1 MKRLPALL
9 AATVCSL
16 SLTGNAAYE
25 WKLVTDVSVLTNNS
39 TVIIAALSYNF
50 ALSTT
55 QNTNN
60 RGQATITKYSNNTC
74 TFGNDVQQLT
84 LGVNSSEYTF
94 YTGAGYLYAAGGS
107 GKNNYLKTEDTL
119 NIGKWT
125 VLIDSSGSATI
136 KATNNTIQ
144 RNWMR
149 YNSSNNPPIF
159 SCYASG
165 QNDIC
170 LYMKT
175 EVITQNDPPSWTF
188 PVTPTLSPASPVENE
203 AFTMDFSGCVTDS
216 DGNVDSI
223 DCTVNSTTYT
233 TGNGVISI
241 PANTLSAGTYSC
253 ALVATDDDGDTA
265 NATYSLTIA
274 AAPAGNVLPEFGSND
289 ITAAPGV
296 TNVVASWTAITG
308 ADTYRAQLYSTNDV
322 VFTFDSLSPI
332 SSYDI
337 RSGTS
342 DEFGSLS
349 EAVPWTCDAA
359 AVRSDVTNST
369 PALTIGAATA
379 SFGPFPY
386 GVGGVQFAY
395 TQSNNGGV
403 TFSVYLRDEEGPPT
417 LLGSRTTGGTAGDKG
432 VVYTFVN
439 ASESITGPCYVDI
452 TCSARALSIDNV
464 HITALAPLGNEV
476 TGIEASPYSFG
487 GLTPA
492 TPYAV
497 GVIAVDSG
505 TGATNARAFSDIVT
519 TRSNAAPTISTSPS
533 GTASA
538 LTGHELRVEL
548 TANDT
553 DTGDTV
559 TLSVSPDNLGTL
571 SGSTFTWTPAA
582 NASGTQNFT
591 FTATDPY
598 GAFATAPLAVTVR
611 ANSAPVLS
619 SNHANNTIEI
629 LENQTA
635 SATISAS
642 DSNGDT
648 VTLAMDSATIP
659 ASAFTPSTGVFSW
672 TTNSVG
678 TYTATFTADDH
689 CGGIGTL
696 VLTIEVSSADVNLAP
711 EITVSPTSVT
721 VNVRDSVEAEITAD
735 DPNGDNVILTM
746 TSEDIPPSAF
756 DEDDGYGVL
765 IWTAPTAA
773 GTYTASFTATDDA
786 DDPLTSEAVT
796 FTVVVTNAAP
806 EIILSDNTLSCN
818 AGEEIS
824 TTVMGSDLFAAP
836 KLSVSGG
843 GTLGTSSVSSNGN
856 DRTAEA
862 DWTWTPTTPGT
873 HTITFT
879 AADADD
885 ENLKVTTTL
894 TVTVGL
900 AAPMNLAAPNIAST
914 SATLSW
920 NVVTG
925 ATSYCVSATYVD
937 GITTNAVFTETFNQ
951 NTSSGG
957 HSEENPTGWA
967 GNGNPSAALKTD
979 VSGWSCTKQN
989 GAYQCAKF
997 GTSSVKGEATTP
1009 PIGANGG
1016 TAHLLF
1022 RAAPWQGDSNKDL
1035 VLTVVGDGS
1044 LDQTEFTLVSEEWKD
1059 FKTTLTG
1066 ATSSTKITFAAKT
1079 SDHNRFFLD
1088 EVSVV
1093 YFEPNVRTIPEVSVS
1108 GTSYTATGLSPE
1120 TTYTYSVKAT
1130 YGTVESSPATVVFTT
1145 TPPPPPTALLLF

>member
-16 SLTGNAAYE
+16 SLTGKAD
-25 WKLVTDVSVLTNNS
+25 WILVTDVSTLAAGKKI
-39 TVIIAALSYNF
+39 IIAAKTENV
-50 ALSTT
+50 AMSTT

-60 RGQATITKYSNNTC
+60 RGQANITKTNNKLTSV
-74 TFGNDVQQLT
+74 GNDVEQLT
-84 LGVNSSEYTF
+84 LEAGSTSGTWSFSSQ
-94 YTGAGYLYAAGGS
+94 AGYLYAAGSSSS
-107 GKNNYLKTEDTL
+107 GNYLRSKSTKDAS
-119 NIGKWT
+119 GSWT
-125 VLIDSSGSATI
+125 ISISSGTATI
-136 KATNNTIQ
+136 TSQGSAKSKLLK
-144 RNWMR
+144 
-149 YNSSNNPPIF
+149 YNSSSSLF

-170 LYMKT
+170 LYMET
-175 EVITQNDPPSWTF
+175 EVITQNDPPSWNS
-188 PVTPTLSPASPVENE
+188 PVTPTLSPASPVENA
-203 AFTMDFSGCVTDS
+203 AFTMDFSGCVS
-216 DGNVDSI
+216 DNDGAVDSI
-223 DCTVNSTTYT
+223 TCTINGTTYT
-233 TGNGVISI
+233 AVNGVVSI
-241 PANTLSAGTYSC
+241 LANTLSAGTYSC
-253 ALVATDDDGDTA
+253 TLVATDDDGDTA
-265 NATYSLTIA
+265 DATYSLTIA
-274 AAPAGNVLPEFGSND
+274 DAPAGNVLPNFGSNA
-289 ITAAPGV
+289 ITATPGV
-296 TNVVASWTAITG
+296 TNVVASWTAIDG

-332 SSYDI
+332 SSYDV

-349 EAVPWTCDAA
+349 EAVPWTCDSA

-403 TFSVYLRDEEGPPT
+403 TFSVYLRDEEGLTT

-476 TGIEASPYSFG
+476 TGIEGNTYSFG

-497 GVIAVDSG
+497 GVLAVDSG
-505 TGATNARAFSDIVT
+505 TGATNVRAFSDIVT

-533 GTASA
+533 GTASVVG
-538 LTGHELRVEL
+538 GHTLSVAL

-559 TLSVSPDNLGTL
+559 TLSVSPSDIGGI
-571 SGSTFTWTPAA
+571 SESTFTWTPAA
-582 NASGTQNFT
+582 NASGTTTFR

-598 GAFATAPLAVTVR
+598 GASATADLAVTVTT
-611 ANSAPVLS
+611 NSAPVLS

-756 DEDDGYGVL
+756 DKDDGYGVL

-806 EIILSDNTLSCN
+806 EIILSDDTLSCN
-818 AGEEIS
+818 AGETIS

-836 KLSVSGG
+836 TLSKDT
-843 GTLGTSSVSSNGN
+843 GTLGTPSVATNGN
-856 DRTAEA
+856 NCTAEA
-862 DWTWTPTTPGT
+862 TWSWTPTTPGT

-879 AADADD
+879 ATDADD
-885 ENLKVTTTL
+885 SSLFVTTTL

-900 AAPMNLAAPNIAST
+900 AAPMNLAARNIAST

-920 NVVTG
+920 NIVTG

-937 GITTNAVFTETFNQ
+937 GTFTNAVFTETFNQ
-951 NTSSGG
+951 NTGSGG
-957 HSEENPTGWA
+957 HSAENLTGWA

-997 GTSSVKGEATTP
+997 GTGSAKGEATTP

-1044 LDQTEFTLVSEEWKD
+1044 LGQTEFTLVSEEWKD
-1059 FKTTLTG
+1059 FETTLTG
-1066 ATSSTKITFAAKT
+1066 ATSSTKITFAAET

-1130 YGTVESSPATVVFTT
+1130 YGTVESSPATVEVSTTAPSPPATMLIVF
-1145 TPPPPPTALLLF
+1145 